1 MVEGSEA
8 DYLSVNYEKLVT
20 VAIKAI
26 QELTEKVERLEKILK
41 ENGITH
47 D

>member
-1 MVEGSEA
+1 MVEGNES
-8 DYLSVNYEKLVT
+8 DYYTVNYPKLVT

-41 ENGITH
+41 ENGITQ

>member
-8 DYLSVNYEKLVT
+8 DYLSVNYEKLVS

-26 QELTEKVERLEKILK
+26 QELTAKVERLETKIKGLG
-41 ENGITH
+41 NG
-47 D
+47 